1 MIPKE
6 KAKLILEKMAINFK
20 DATSRADLQPNFKIA
35 ENKHFRECAIILVD
49 EMLTT
54 IDSLR
59 TGEKYVMLI
68 YWQNVKS
75 EIENVV

>member
-1 MIPKE
+1 MTPKE
-6 KAKLILEKMAINFK
+6 KAKSILEKMAIKFQ
-20 DATSRADLQPNFKIA
+20 DGTSRAYLQPNFKIA
-35 ENKHFRECAIILVD
+35 ECAIILVD

-54 IDSLR
+54 IDILS

-75 EIENVV
+75 EIENM

>member
-1 MIPKE
+1 MTPKE
-6 KAKLILEKMAINFK
+6 KAKSILEKMAIKFQ
-20 DATSRADLQPNFKIA
+20 DGTSRADLQPNFKIA
-35 ENKHFRECAIILVD
+35 ENKHFRKCAIILVD

-54 IDSLR
+54 IDSLS

-75 EIENVV
+75 EIENM